1 MGNANKLYRVIVSDS
16 ATDMLMQHVRF
27 TAQVSLQ
34 AADKLRT
41 EIIEAVKSLESFP
54 ERNSW
59 LSDPV
64 LPANKYRKMII
75 SKRYLLIYQIKDETV
90 FAEYILDCRQD
101 YKWLL

>member
-1 MGNANKLYRVIVSDS
+1 MGGANKLYTVIVSDR

-27 TAQVSLQ
+27 MAQTSLK

-41 EIIEAVKSLESFP
+41 EIIEAAKSLESFP

-64 LPANKYRKMII
+64 LPAHKYRKMII
-75 SKRYLLIYQIKDETV
+75 SKRYLLIYQIKDDAV
-90 FAEYILDCRQD
+90 FIEYILDCRQD